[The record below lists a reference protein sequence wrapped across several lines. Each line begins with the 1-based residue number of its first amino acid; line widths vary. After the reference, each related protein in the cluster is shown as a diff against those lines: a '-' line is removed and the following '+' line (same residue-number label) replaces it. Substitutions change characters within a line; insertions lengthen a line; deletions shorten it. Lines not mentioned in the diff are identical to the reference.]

1 MNRELNLNNIPYKSE
16 QVLERLPNSS
26 RMEVMIA
33 PTMAKLLQLGII
45 PDDSKHTLDEYLSK
59 LEGMIDRLRDY
70 QTRVPFATS
79 HSIIDAQLM
88 RLTGLEKAV
97 RGTVAPRL
105 VYGRVVNNLPTVI
118 TEATVPI
125 AGEEGQSPASPWNE
139 PPSPV
144 HSDLDDN
151 MDRTDPTGPS
161 GTL

>member
-1 MNRELNLNNIPYKSE
+1 
-16 QVLERLPNSS
+16 
-26 RMEVMIA
+26 
-33 PTMAKLLQLGII
+33 
-45 PDDSKHTLDEYLSK
+45 
-59 LEGMIDRLRDY
+59 MIDRLRDY

-97 RGTVAPRL
+97 RSTVAPRL

-118 TEATVPI
+118 SEATVPI
-125 AGEEGQSPASPWNE
+125 AGEESQSPASPWNE

-144 HSDLDDN
+144 HSDLDDH
-151 MDRTDPTGPS
+151 MDRTNPAGPS